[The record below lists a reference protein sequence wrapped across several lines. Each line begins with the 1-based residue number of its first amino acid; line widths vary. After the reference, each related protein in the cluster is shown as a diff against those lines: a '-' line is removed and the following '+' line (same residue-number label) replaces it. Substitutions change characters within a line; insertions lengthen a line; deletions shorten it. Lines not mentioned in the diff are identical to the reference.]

1 MKFEPK
7 QSDPKSTLVS
17 LGLSFLIRKMRIIII
32 LNSKAIMRIKYINFI
47 LWLGSAGH
55 IISTKKYIVQL
66 GRQTEAGV
74 IKPGK
79 E

>member
-1 MKFEPK
+1 
-7 QSDPKSTLVS
+7 
-17 LGLSFLIRKMRIIII
+17 
-32 LNSKAIMRIKYINFI
+32 MRIKYINFI

-55 IISTKKYIVQL
+55 IIGTKKYIVQL